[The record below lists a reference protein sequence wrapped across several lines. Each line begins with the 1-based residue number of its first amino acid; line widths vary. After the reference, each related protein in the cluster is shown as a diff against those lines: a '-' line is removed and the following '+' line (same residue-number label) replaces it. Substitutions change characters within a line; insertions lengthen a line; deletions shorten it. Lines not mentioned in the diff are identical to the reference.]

1 MTLFVFARAAEGT
14 GPPLAVLRTQ
24 PTQWPVTFQLDD
36 SLAMLPSRRLSGFA
50 RVIVEARLSKSG
62 QALPQSGDLQIA
74 SGIVQTS
81 DAAPLALRISKV
93 IS

>member
-1 MTLFVFARAAEGT
+1 MTLFVFARTAEGT

-24 PTQWPVTFQLDD
+24 PTRWPVTFQLDD
-36 SLAMLPSRRLSGFA
+36 SLAMLPSRRLSGFD

-62 QALPQSGDLQIA
+62 QAIAQSGDLQIA
-74 SGIVQTS
+74 SGIVRTS
-81 DAAPLALRISKV
+81 NSAPLALRISNI